1 MRRREFI
8 TIPAKGL
15 SGLLLYRLGGEPI
28 RLRAQD
34 GNVRVPL
41 RFFTEAEARAVMA
54 ACERIFPGDESGPG
68 ATEANVVVYI
78 DRQLAGPYGHDKYRY
93 TKGPWIESAPEHGN
107 QRKESP
113 RDIYRAGIPSLGS
126 DFAETSAEEQDARL
140 EKIERTGFFNM
151 LRAHTLEGMFT
162 DPLHGGNRNMVGW
175 RLVGYPGPVMSYRD
189 EIEQY
194 HGKPYRREPRSL
206 EQMIGHDVVGWED
219 EPV

>member
-8 TIPAKGL
+8 TVPAKGL
-15 SGLLLYRLGGEPI
+15 GGLLLYRLAGEPI

-34 GNVRVPL
+34 GSVRVPL

-54 ACERIFPGDESGPG
+54 ACERIFPGDDSGPG
-68 ATEANVVVYI
+68 ATDANVVIYI

-113 RDIYRAGIPSLGS
+113 RDIYRAGIPTLGS
-126 DFAETSAEEQDARL
+126 DFAEASPEEQDARL

-162 DPLHGGNRNMVGW
+162 DPLHGGNQNMVGW

-206 EQMIGHDVVGWED
+206 EQIIGHDVVGWED

>member
-8 TIPAKGL
+8 TVPVKGL
-15 SGLLLYRLGGEPI
+15 GGLLLYRLAGEPI

-34 GNVRVPL
+34 GSVRVPL

-54 ACERIFPGDESGPG
+54 ACERIFPGDENGPG
-68 ATEANVVVYI
+68 ATDANVVVYI

-113 RDIYRAGIPSLGS
+113 RDIYRAGIPMLGS
-126 DFAETSAEEQDARL
+126 DFAEASAEEQDARL

-162 DPLHGGNRNMVGW
+162 DPLHGGNQNMVGW

-206 EQMIGHDVVGWED
+206 EQMVGHDVVGWED

>member
-8 TIPAKGL
+8 TVPAKSLG
-15 SGLLLYRLGGEPI
+15 GLLLYRLAGEPI

-34 GNVRVPL
+34 GSVRVPL

-54 ACERIFPGDESGPG
+54 ACERIFPSDESGPG
-68 ATEANVVVYI
+68 ATDANVVVYI

-113 RDIYRAGIPSLGS
+113 RDIYRAGIPTMGS
-126 DFAETSAEEQDARL
+126 DFAEASPEEQDARL
-140 EKIERTGFFNM
+140 EKIERTAFFSM
-151 LRAHTLEGMFT
+151 LRTHTLEGMFT
-162 DPLHGGNRNMVGW
+162 DPLHGGNRNMAGW
-175 RLVGYPGPVMSYRD
+175 RLVGYPGPVVSYRD

-206 EQMIGHDVVGWED
+206 EQMIGRDVVGWED

>member
-8 TIPAKGL
+8 TVPAKGL
-15 SGLLLYRLGGEPI
+15 GGLLLYRLAGEPI

-34 GNVRVPL
+34 GSVRVPL

-54 ACERIFPGDESGPG
+54 ACERIFPGDENGPG
-68 ATEANVVVYI
+68 ATDANVVVYI

-113 RDIYRAGIPSLGS
+113 RDIYRAGIPTLGS
-126 DFAETSAEEQDARL
+126 DFAEASPEEQDARL

-162 DPLHGGNRNMVGW
+162 DPLHGGNQNMVGW

-206 EQMIGHDVVGWED
+206 EQIIGHDVVGWED

>member
-8 TIPAKGL
+8 AVPAKGL
-15 SGLLLYRLGGEPI
+15 GGLLLYRLAGEPI

-34 GNVRVPL
+34 GSVRVPL

-54 ACERIFPGDESGPG
+54 ACERIFPGDDSGPG
-68 ATEANVVVYI
+68 ATDANVVVYI

-113 RDIYRAGIPSLGS
+113 RDIYRAGIPTLGS
-126 DFAETSAEEQDARL
+126 DFAEASPEEQDARL

-151 LRAHTLEGMFT
+151 LRSHTLEGMFS
-162 DPLHGGNRNMVGW
+162 DPLHGGNQNLVGW

-206 EQMIGHDVVGWED
+206 EQIIGHDVVGWED

>member
-8 TIPAKGL
+8 TVPAKGL
-15 SGLLLYRLGGEPI
+15 GGLLLYRLAGEPI

-34 GNVRVPL
+34 GSVRVPL

-54 ACERIFPGDESGPG
+54 ACERIFPSDESGPG

-107 QRKESP
+107 QRQENP
-113 RDIYRAGIPSLGS
+113 RDIYRAGIPTLGS
-126 DFAETSAEEQDARL
+126 DFAEAPPEEQDARL
-140 EKIERTGFFNM
+140 EKIERTEFFNM
-151 LRAHTLEGMFT
+151 LRTHTLEGMFT
-162 DPLHGGNRNMVGW
+162 DPLHGGNQNMAGW